1 MGWYSEVV
9 RDISKLS
16 ACIDYYE
23 AELVNASKECKIVG
37 NLEKAAASMP
47 GIVEHRYGQLQEI
60 EAILEFLNI
69 EHYRMKSRYFRKYLE
84 GYNRALTQKECDK
97 FVDGESEVVDFAII
111 INEFA
116 LIRNKWLGISK
127 ALDQKQW
134 QITNIVKL
142 RCAGMEDATI

>member
-1 MGWYSEVV
+1 MGWYSDVV
-9 RDISKLS
+9 KNISKLP
-16 ACIDYYE
+16 ACINYYE
-23 AELVNASKECKIVG
+23 SELIGAAKECKIIG

-47 GIVEHRYGQLQEI
+47 GIVEHRYSQLQEI

-69 EHYRMKSRYFRKYLE
+69 EHYRMKSRYFRQYLE
-84 GYNRALTQKECDK
+84 GYNRMLSQKECDK

-116 LIRNKWLGISK
+116 LTRNKWLGITK

-142 RCAGMEDATI
+142 RCAGLEDATI